1 MNPFS
6 SRTMNPFSC
15 SRLASLV
22 RRHASLIPDPCLLLP
37 VACALFIAACTQLPL
52 EVDDEPRAPTRTVC
66 LEKESCP
73 DAPTTVTP
81 GTPETQTHAVDP
93 DWREASWDA
102 LPGWREDDLAAAWPA
117 FLESCRTLGNKPV
130 WQGICVAAKA
140 LPARPAP
147 EEARDFFE
155 RHFTPL
161 QSGADSEGLVTG
173 YYEPLIRGSRQRSA
187 ATPWPLLAPP
197 DDMLTVDFVA
207 LYPQLKS
214 MNLRGR
220 LAANNKVV
228 PYWTRAELEQ
238 RRREGKLPARAL
250 LWAADPIDLFFLQ
263 IQGSGQVELPD
274 GSRARVGFAEHN
286 GHPYQSIGKWLVKQG
301 ELALS
306 QTSMEGIRQWAQ
318 RNPQR
323 LDELLNSNPR
333 YVFFRELP
341 QTGEGPI
348 GALGTPLHAGRSI
361 AVDPNHIPLGAPV
374 FLATTWPLSNAP
386 LNRLVMAQDTG
397 GAIKGAARAD
407 FFWGFGPE
415 AGAQA
420 GKMRQKGKLWI
431 LLPKQMQGR

>member
-1 MNPFS
+1 MS
-6 SRTMNPFSC
+6 LLSRPRFAV
-15 SRLASLV
+15 LACTL
-22 RRHASLIPDPCLLLP
+22 LIP
-37 VACALFIAACTQLPL
+37 ACTQLPV
-52 EVDDEPRAPTRTVC
+52 ETDDDETAAPTTRTVC
-66 LEKESCP
+66 LENCP
-73 DAPTTVTP
+73 DSSVTVAPDTP
-81 GTPETQTHAVDP
+81 ARAESG
-93 DWREASWDA
+93 WRETSWDT
-102 LPGWREDDLAAAWPA
+102 LPGWREDDPAATWPA
-117 FLESCRTLGNKPV
+117 FLETCRALGSKPA
-130 WQGICVAAKA
+130 WRNICIAAKA
-140 LPARPAP
+140 LSAKPAP

-155 RHFTPL
+155 RYFTPL
-161 QSGADSEGLVTG
+161 QSGADDAEGLVTG

-187 ATPWPLLAPP
+187 VTPWPLLAPP
-197 DDMLTVDFVA
+197 DDMLTVDFVVI
-207 LYPQLKS
+207 YPELKS

-220 LAANNKVV
+220 LVANNKVV

-238 RRREGKLPARAL
+238 RRRAGKLPARAL

-263 IQGSGQVELPD
+263 VQGSGQVELPD

-341 QTGEGPI
+341 QTGDGPI
-348 GALGTPLHAGRSI
+348 GALGTPLYAGRSI
-361 AVDPNHIPLGAPV
+361 AVDPNHIPLGVPV
-374 FLATTWPLSNAP
+374 FLATTWPLSDEP

-420 GKMRQKGKLWI
+420 GKMRQKGKLWV
-431 LLPKQMQGR
+431 LLPKETAGQMIGKTPR